1 MPGGKKIEKS
11 KQPVEKYESQFSKYK
26 IGPEG
31 ESIFFDR
38 FGPDRLSGDSS
49 LGRYTGKDPVFRALA
64 CPSSEKYENVIFS

>member
-31 ESIFFDR
+31 ENIFLDR
-38 FGPDRLSGDSS
+38 FGPDRLSGDSY
-49 LGRYTGKDPVFRALA
+49 LTRPLEF
-64 CPSSEKYENVIFS
+64 SEP